1 MITIDDLKKSIYQS
15 DYFTF
20 FTKKIRVTNE
30 SKAPQNGQPILQYVD
45 LDSNGEFIEI
55 SNKLLK
61 DSANIYSR
69 KEDKPLS
76 RISFKRDCDGICFL
90 KLGEKGF
97 LLFIEVKTGFNE
109 IKTKGLEQLVA
120 SYVRTRCLLNVVDTY
135 LPDVYEEKL
144 ILISY
149 PYDSKQEMNNEKV
162 IESKQKTIIPTD
174 IDIANQ
180 YYATALRVDGCVMLD
195 LKDYHIDGCH
205 LNKKMVNPKLEVIY
219 LNVQENSLYANL
231 TIDDKLMINNN

>member
-1 MITIDDLKKSIYQS
+1 MIKIDDLRKSIYQS
-15 DYFTF
+15 VYFTLV
-20 FTKKIRVTNE
+20 KNKLRVTNE

-45 LDSNGEFIEI
+45 LDSKGEFIEI

-61 DSANIYSR
+61 DSSEIYS
-69 KEDKPLS
+69 KEDNF
-76 RISFKRDCDGICFL
+76 SFRRDCDGICFL
-90 KLGEKGF
+90 KLGEQCF

-109 IKTKGLEQLVA
+109 IKAKGLEQLVA
-120 SYVRTRCLLNVVDTY
+120 SYVRTRCLLNVVDAY
-135 LPDVYEEKL
+135 CPEDYEEKL

-162 IESKQKTIIPTD
+162 IESKRKTIIPTD

-180 YYATALRVDGCVMLD
+180 NYATALRVDGSAMLD
-195 LKDYHIDGCH
+195 LNDYYIDRYH

-219 LNVQENSLYANL
+219 LNVQENSIYANL
-231 TIDDKLMINNN
+231 TIDDKLMIKNN